1 MENCCSRHKLTRF
14 TSIARPSGASAASGT
29 QDNNFSVQIQPAVLT
44 FSFFLLLIILS
55 RPLKAPEAT
64 KRMFVV
70 STCTVSPRSL
80 REFFSGTFTIVPSSN
95 FNRP

>member
-1 MENCCSRHKLTRF
+1 M
-14 TSIARPSGASAASGT
+14 SGN
-29 QDNNFSVQIQPAVLT
+29 QDNNFSVQIQPGVLT

-95 FNRP
+95 FNRPWGGKNKQ

>member
-1 MENCCSRHKLTRF
+1 MAPFAEIKK
-14 TSIARPSGASAASGT
+14 
-29 QDNNFSVQIQPAVLT
+29 FSVFTNTSRPVKVGVVNSNQDDDFSAWTQAYALT

-64 KRMFVV
+64 NRMFVV
-70 STCTVSPRSL
+70 STCTVSPRSF

-95 FNRP
+95 FNKP